1 MAKTPGAGRLA
12 HFRQAEFGVLINQI
26 ERVFVGRRLEGQ
38 HQVVARF
45 GQLAAYDDRFRIEG
59 VDQEGDGLARLFSDL
74 LDQFDREIVVVLG
87 CVDDLIDVD
96 GFVLVVFFAQD
107 RIDTLADKPTELL
120 FDRDSRN
127 FGFEATFL
135 AAGADDFVV
144 EEGMCPNSP
153 AKPLLP

>member
-1 MAKTPGAGRLA
+1 MTVSGLK
-12 HFRQAEFGVLINQI
+12 VLI
-26 ERVFVGRRLEGQ
+26 RKATALP
-38 HQVVARF
+38 A
-45 GQLAAYDDRFRIEG
+45 
-59 VDQEGDGLARLFSDL
+59 FSDL